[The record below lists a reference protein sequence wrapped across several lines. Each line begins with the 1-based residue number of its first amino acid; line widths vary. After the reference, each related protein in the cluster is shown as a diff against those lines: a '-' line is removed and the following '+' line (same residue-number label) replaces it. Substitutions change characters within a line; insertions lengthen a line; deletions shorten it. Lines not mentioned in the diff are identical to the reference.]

1 MNFLPAMGFA
11 NPFVLAGLLALP
23 VIWWL
28 LRFTPPRPRRQAFPP
43 TRILAELMRRD
54 ETRARSPLWLTILR
68 MAIAALVILAMAGP
82 VLNPATVQVATDGP
96 LVIVID
102 SGWSSTPH
110 RDAMR
115 ETANNAIEAADA
127 AGQPVIFAATAPAD
141 PNTSA
146 GPFDPAEARD
156 RLAALTSQPI
166 AAGRLATL
174 NRLNIALGDRAPGS
188 VLWLTDG
195 VDNGD
200 AEPFA
205 KALVELA
212 GAAEV
217 SVVIPPASELPLVLD
232 PPLNAAASLDVSIR
246 APQASGGRTGTIRAL
261 DLKGAAI
268 AETPFAFAPGT
279 DVAEA
284 RIELPVELRNDIA
297 RLEVAESRTA
307 ASVHMLD
314 DRWRRRTVGIISGTA
329 SERAQPLLSPLYY
342 ITRAIGPFADL
353 REPRAETLSETVGEL
368 IGQRVSMIVMADIG
382 ALTGVEEDLTRWVET
397 GGVLLRF
404 AGPRLAA
411 STDSLIPAK
420 LRRGERNLG
429 GTLSWTEPQPLAN
442 FPASSPFAD
451 LTPPPD
457 VTVRSQVLAEP
468 SVDLPEKVWA
478 QLADG
483 TPLVTAAPRGRGW
496 VVLFHVTADT
506 AWSNLPLSGTFVE
519 MLRRI
524 TALGGTAGAAT
535 ADTENAAG
543 QREGPVLRPHR
554 QLDGE
559 GNLVAPGIYAEPILA
574 AGIGETVPSLI
585 HPPGLYGSDDGF
597 RALNLTVD
605 SDYQPIGSLPDG
617 ITRAAYVT
625 AEPFELTPWL
635 IIAALLLAIADTI
648 AMLVLTGRR
657 PQLMP
662 ARGAL
667 ILALAVLPALGAFPV
682 HAQNAVT
689 SMEDRFAL
697 EASLITRLAFVQ
709 TGNSEIDRTTRAGL
723 AGLTEML
730 ARRTALEPGSPM
742 AVNISTDELAFF
754 PLIYWA
760 IDPDMAAPDETVI
773 NRLNAYLQNGGTILF
788 DTRDASTGAT
798 EIGGASAGQAW
809 MRRVLGGLNIP
820 ALEPVPGDH
829 VITKS
834 FYLLQEFP
842 GRFEGG
848 PLWVEQTERDPEAPP
863 RPASNAD
870 GVSAVLI
877 TSNDLAGAWAVT
889 ESGQPMYPMSSGS
902 EWQRELAYR
911 VGINI
916 VMYTLTGNY
925 KADQVHIPALLERL
939 GQ

>member
-1 MNFLPAMGFA
+1 
-11 NPFVLAGLLALP
+11 
-23 VIWWL
+23 
-28 LRFTPPRPRRQAFPP
+28 
-43 TRILAELMRRD
+43 
-54 ETRARSPLWLTILR
+54 
-68 MAIAALVILAMAGP
+68 
-82 VLNPATVQVATDGP
+82 
-96 LVIVID
+96 
-102 SGWSSTPH
+102 
-110 RDAMR
+110 
-115 ETANNAIEAADA
+115 
-127 AGQPVIFAATAPAD
+127 
-141 PNTSA
+141 
-146 GPFDPAEARD
+146 
-156 RLAALTSQPI
+156 PI
-166 AAGRLATL
+166 ATGRLATL
-174 NRLNIALGDRAPGS
+174 NRLRIALGDRSPGS
-188 VLWLTDG
+188 VLWLSDG

-200 AEPFA
+200 AEAFA
-205 KALVELA
+205 TGLIDLA
-212 GAAEV
+212 DGAEV
-217 SVVIPPASELPLVLD
+217 NVAVPPAADLPLVLEK
-232 PPLNAAASLDVSIR
+232 PVNAAASLDIAIR
-246 APQASGGRTGTIRAL
+246 AAQTSGGRTGTIRAL
-261 DLKGAAI
+261 DLKGATI
-268 AETPFAFAPGT
+268 AETSFAFAPGT
-279 DVAEA
+279 DAAEA

-297 RLEVAESRTA
+297 RLEIAESRTA

-314 DRWRRRTVGIISGTA
+314 DRWRRRTVGIISGEA

-342 ITRAIGPFADL
+342 ITRAIAPFADL
-353 REPRAETLSETVGEL
+353 REPRTDTLNETVSEL
-368 IGQRVSMIVMADIG
+368 ISQRVSVITLADIG
-382 ALTGVEEDLTRWVET
+382 ALSGVEQDLSRWVEN

-411 STDSLIPAK
+411 SADSLIPVR

-429 GTLSWTEPQPLAN
+429 GTLSWSEPQPLAD
-442 FPASSPFAD
+442 FPGSSPFAG
-451 LTPPPD
+451 LTPPAD

-468 SVDLPEKVWA
+468 SADLPEKVWA

-496 VVLFHVTADT
+496 VVLFHITADT

-524 TALGGTAGAAT
+524 TALAGTSGTDAADDGDAT
-535 ADTENAAG
+535 S

-559 GNLVAPGIYAEPILA
+559 GNLVAPGIYAEPVLA
-574 AGIGETVPSLI
+574 SSIGETIPSLI

-597 RALNLTVD
+597 RALNLAIG
-605 SDYQPIGSLPDG
+605 SDYQPIGTLPDG
-617 ITRAAYVT
+617 VIRAAYVT
-625 AEPFELTPWL
+625 ADPFELTPWL
-635 IIAALLLAIADTI
+635 IVVALLLAIADTI
-648 AMLVLTGRR
+648 AMLLLTGRR
-657 PQLMP
+657 PQLLP

-667 ILALAVLPALGAFPV
+667 VLALAILPALAAWPV
-682 HAQNAVT
+682 HAQETNG
-689 SMEDRFAL
+689 SIEERFAL
-697 EASLITRLAFVQ
+697 EASLITRLAYVQ
-709 TGNSEIDRTTRAGL
+709 TGNSEIDRATRAGL
-723 AGLTEML
+723 SGLTEML

-742 AVNISTDELAFF
+742 AVNIATDELAFF

-760 IDPDMAAPDETVI
+760 IDPDMTAPDEDVI

-820 ALEPVPGDH
+820 ALEPVPADH

-842 GRFEGG
+842 GRYEGG
-848 PLWVEQTERDPEAPP
+848 SLWVEQTQRDPEAPP

-889 ESGQPMYPMSSGS
+889 ETGQPMYPMSSGS

-911 VGINI
+911 VGINV